1 MRPRAVHVNELN
13 GQPLHINEIWR
24 ELRLHFTEMRIN
36 TSKVCLVKSSFGGLR
51 TPVDRAIFFF
61 LVSSKG
67 THVLGFFNQS
77 YDFSRKSISKYLM
90 DTIDFNKHDIDIFI
104 NLAKIVRYGRY
115 ESCNEWRL
123 LIIYFD
129 GNFPNAKLRPYDD
142 YKNMS
147 TLNTYYGILSTCH
160 NYKKIII
167 VD

>member
-1 MRPRAVHVNELN
+1 
-13 GQPLHINEIWR
+13 
-24 ELRLHFTEMRIN
+24 MRIK

-67 THVLGFFNQS
+67 THILGFFNQS

-115 ESCNEWRL
+115 ESCNE
-123 LIIYFD
+123 
-129 GNFPNAKLRPYDD
+129 
-142 YKNMS
+142 
-147 TLNTYYGILSTCH
+147 
-160 NYKKIII
+160 
-167 VD
+167 

>member
-1 MRPRAVHVNELN
+1 
-13 GQPLHINEIWR
+13 
-24 ELRLHFTEMRIN
+24 
-36 TSKVCLVKSSFGGLR
+36 
-51 TPVDRAIFFF
+51 
-61 LVSSKG
+61 
-67 THVLGFFNQS
+67 
-77 YDFSRKSISKYLM
+77 M

-147 TLNTYYGILSTCH
+147 TLNTYCGILSTYH

-167 VD
+167 VDWILCPGIGYGKYSSLSKINCQWRKWRALAKSLDEKKRYTVSYELFSILTFTLTQ